1 MTLWKQNKTKLFQN
15 LKKEKTTI
23 FGKAFPGRASI
34 LINILGLN
42 TDYIKCIFEQ
52 NKSPKNFH
60 YVPGTK
66 IPILPDIEMKNKLKK
81 NKNAILINFSWHI
94 SHEIR
99 KYLKNLGIKNT
110 IIDIVEKM
118 ILKKGKKQV
127 KFTFTNFIFLK

>member
-15 LKKEKTTI
+15 LKKEKLQYLASI
-23 FGKAFPGRASI
+23 SCRASI

-66 IPILPDIEMKNKLKK
+66 IPIL
-81 NKNAILINFSWHI
+81 LI
-94 SHEIR
+94 
-99 KYLKNLGIKNT
+99 
-110 IIDIVEKM
+110 
-118 ILKKGKKQV
+118 
-127 KFTFTNFIFLK
+127 